1 MTGVKLEGLSSES
14 EFLRATWLLI
24 VKGGKM
30 VTVVAIQSAAT
41 SEEVAITVTTG
52 CWTFDTVDLVQAML
66 RCGIVACSRERQWG
80 VSR

>member
-1 MTGVKLEGLSSES
+1 
-14 EFLRATWLLI
+14 
-24 VKGGKM
+24 M